1 MKVLKL
7 ARHFI
12 DLCFHVYDSPSIKDD
27 KRGNEQTERH
37 FTFGPRKKF
46 PDDINEVHDL
56 YVTHL
61 KGNTGVVFHA
71 SHADM
76 TDPDNIVIRAN
87 DTLSAILLCNTKKLW
102 NKVWLDSGIIIASL
116 LTSKKLVIL

>member
-37 FTFGPRKKF
+37 FTFGARKKF

-61 KGNTGVVFHA
+61 KGNRCSIPRFTCRHDR
-71 SHADM
+71 S
-76 TDPDNIVIRAN
+76 RQY
-87 DTLSAILLCNTKKLW
+87 SNTCK
-102 NKVWLDSGIIIASL
+102 
-116 LTSKKLVIL
+116 